1 VPLLSPRSP
10 LRRQTYLRLWLG
22 QATSRLGD
30 QFTLIALLW
39 FVLQLT
45 GSGTAVGLVVLCFEL
60 PAIITSPLLGRLL
73 DRLQPRLLMGGDNL
87 LRALVIALV
96 PTLGALGVL
105 QMWQVYLLA
114 LCAGALSPVT
124 LIGVRVML
132 PALVPDD
139 ELDQANVLSSFNLQ
153 FAALAGP
160 VTAGVVVAAVG
171 GPWAL
176 FIDAAS
182 FVVMG
187 LLVLTLPN
195 IPRQQHAD
203 LGPSRRRWLGF
214 GALLA
219 RKDIL
224 ALTLLAAVF
233 FFSYGPLE
241 VALPIYN
248 QDALHA
254 GATGYGLLWTGFG
267 VGAVVGALGTTL
279 VARYRRPG
287 LLLAGIA
294 VLWGAL
300 LGPLIFLHQL
310 PLAMLFLAL
319 AGCAWAPY
327 TAIETSLLQRLIPEH
342 MHGSVFGARST
353 LTTAAAPLGAVVG
366 GLLLGVSSA
375 PVVIGLSA
383 LACVLTGALGL
394 ASPTLQKLRRVEVG
408 RDEAPA
414 VASTARGDVP

>member
-1 VPLLSPRSP
+1 MPLIPPSSP
-10 LRRQTYLRLWLG
+10 LRRRDYLRLWLG
-22 QATSRLGD
+22 QAISRFGD
-30 QFTLIALLW
+30 QFTVIALLW

-45 GSGTAVGLVVLCFEL
+45 GSGTIVGLVVLCFEL
-60 PAIITSPLLGRLL
+60 PAVLTGPLLGRLL
-73 DRLQPRLLMGGDNL
+73 DHLQPRLLMGADNL

-96 PTLGALGVL
+96 PILNALGVL
-105 QMWQVYLLA
+105 QMWQIYVLA

-124 LIGVRVML
+124 MIGVRVML
-132 PALVPDD
+132 PALVPDS
-139 ELDQANVLSSFNLQ
+139 ELDQANALSSFNLQ

-160 VTAGVVVAAVG
+160 VIAGVVVAAVG

-176 FIDAAS
+176 LIDAAS

-195 IPRQQHAD
+195 IPRQHDIHRAHS
-203 LGPSRRRWLGF
+203 GGRWMGF
-214 GALLA
+214 GLLFA
-219 RKDIL
+219 RKDL
-224 ALTLLAAVF
+224 RALTLLAAIF

-241 VALPIYN
+241 AALPVYN
-248 QDALHA
+248 QAILHA

-267 VGAVVGALGTTL
+267 IGAVIGALGTTL
-279 VARYRRPG
+279 VARYHRPG

-300 LGPLIFLHQL
+300 LSPLIVLHQL

-327 TAIETSLLQRLIPEH
+327 TAIETSLLQRLVPEH
-342 MHGSVFGARST
+342 IRGGLFGARST

-366 GLLLGVSSA
+366 GLLLGVGSA
-375 PVVIGLSA
+375 PLVIGLSA
-383 LACVLTGALGL
+383 LACVLTGLLGL
-394 ASPTLQKLRRVEVG
+394 MSPALLGLRRVEAES
-408 RDEAPA
+408 DEAL
-414 VASTARGDVP
+414 VALRSR